1 MKLPQ
6 VFIMYSSP
14 LSIANWF
21 ERFLPQSASKSS
33 SVHPLAAIKATKA
46 PAKAPKKAMKTAKA
60 AAKAPA
66 KAAAKAMK
74 AAKKQVMA
82 MKAMKAMRA
91 FDPSTTQS
99 ISNTRFVHPL
109 TAMKVK
115 KDSDKD
121 KCNSHC
127 RECAHEMHVGKLIE
141 AKIDEESTANEA
153 EPFDYF
159 DRGSMAVISR
169 FNAVVK
175 LGKTEFSGFPAWIS
189 WLGLHIAYIV
199 GFRSRALVALHWLLN
214 AVSRDRGNLEI
225 TQQQR
230 VARNALNKD

>member
-1 MKLPQ
+1 MKLPPF
-6 VFIMYSSP
+6 FIMYSSP

-74 AAKKQVMA
+74 AAKKQAMA
-82 MKAMKAMRA
+82 MKAMKAMKA
-91 FDPSTTQS
+91 FDPDNTQS
-99 ISNTRFVHPL
+99 TSNARFVHPL

-121 KCNSHC
+121 KCSSHC
-127 RECAHEMHVGKLIE
+127 RECAHEIQVGKLIE
-141 AKIDEESTANEA
+141 RVLRSQGVRTDSLCMYKVYATTIGHVGIDTRMG
-153 EPFDYF
+153 Y
-159 DRGSMAVISR
+159 
-169 FNAVVK
+169 
-175 LGKTEFSGFPAWIS
+175 
-189 WLGLHIAYIV
+189 WLPSI
-199 GFRSRALVALHWLLN
+199 F
-214 AVSRDRGNLEI
+214 E
-225 TQQQR
+225 
-230 VARNALNKD
+230 

>member
-1 MKLPQ
+1 MKLPP

-74 AAKKQVMA
+74 AAKKQAMA
-82 MKAMKAMRA
+82 MKAMKAMKA

-121 KCNSHC
+121 KCSSHC

-141 AKIDEESTANEA
+141 RVLKSQVVRTDSLCVYKVYVTTTGQVGIDTKMGYWPRSTFE
-153 EPFDYF
+153 
-159 DRGSMAVISR
+159 
-169 FNAVVK
+169 
-175 LGKTEFSGFPAWIS
+175 
-189 WLGLHIAYIV
+189 
-199 GFRSRALVALHWLLN
+199 
-214 AVSRDRGNLEI
+214 
-225 TQQQR
+225 
-230 VARNALNKD
+230 